1 MTVLSTDPWFARI
14 PDLFHR
20 GSTLLLKKGKIEEML
35 FARA

>member
-1 MTVLSTDPWFARI
+1 MTVLWTDPWFARI

-20 GSTLLLKKGKIEEML
+20 SSAFPLMKGEIEEML